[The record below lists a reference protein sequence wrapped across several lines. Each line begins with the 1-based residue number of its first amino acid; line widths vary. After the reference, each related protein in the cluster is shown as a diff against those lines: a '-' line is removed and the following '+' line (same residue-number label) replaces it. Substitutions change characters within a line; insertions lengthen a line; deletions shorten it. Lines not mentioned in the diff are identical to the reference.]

1 VIWCDNATLLT
12 GTPWQ
17 YLKVPQPEWR
27 KLQPVDLAD
36 VRLAF
41 APPQLAGT

>member
-27 KLQPVDLAD
+27 KLQPVVLAD